1 MYQIA
6 VCDDEERE
14 LDIAEKLLKEYRPA
28 GDDRRE
34 LFLIER
40 FTSAGELYFQI
51 SEGSYLPDL
60 LILDIYMP
68 GQDGMETAE
77 RLRRSGYGG
86 AIIFVSSSREH
97 ALNAFGVS
105 ASMYLVKPLEREPFY
120 AALDKVFCEVEKER
134 QKYLILRLGG
144 MLSRVSVDSIVF
156 CEAQGNYQ
164 CLHFK
169 DGSRQRIR
177 MTMTEFYAL
186 VSGYE
191 EFTRVGV
198 AYTINLA
205 HAESL
210 NAREIRFSNG
220 EALHLPRG
228 VYPKLKEQY
237 FTYYFGG

>member
-14 LDIAEKLLKEYRPA
+14 LDIAERLLKEYRPA
-28 GDDRRE
+28 GGGRRE
-34 LFLIER
+34 TFLVER
-40 FTSAGELYFQI
+40 FTSAGELYFRI
-51 SEGSYLPDL
+51 SEGKYLPDL

-77 RLRRSGYGG
+77 RLRKSGYAG

-105 ASMYLVKPLEREPFY
+105 ASMYLVKPLESEPFF
-120 AALDKVFCEVEKER
+120 AALDKVFGELERDR
-134 QKYLILRLGG
+134 QKYLILRIGG
-144 MLSRVSVDSIVF
+144 MLSRVPVDSIVF

-169 DGSRQRIR
+169 DGTRQRIR
-177 MTMTEFYAL
+177 MTMTEFYGL

-191 EFTRVGV
+191 EFARVGV

-210 NAREIRFSNG
+210 NAREVCFSSG
-220 EALHLPRG
+220 ETIHLPRG
-228 VYPKLKEQY
+228 VYPKLKEHY
-237 FTYYFGG
+237 FAYYFGG

>member
-6 VCDDEERE
+6 VCDDDEKE

-28 GDDRRE
+28 GEERRE
-34 LFLIER
+34 LFLVER
-40 FTSAGELYFQI
+40 FTSAGELYFRI

-60 LILDIYMP
+60 WILDIYMP
-68 GQDGMETAE
+68 GQDGMDTA
-77 RLRRSGYGG
+77 RQLRESGYKG
-86 AIIFVSSSREH
+86 AIIFVSFSREH

-105 ASMYLVKPLEREPFY
+105 ASMYLVKPLQREPFY
-120 AALDKVFCEVEKER
+120 AALDKVFGEVERER

-144 MLSRVSVDSIVF
+144 MLSRVSIDSIVF

-164 CLHFK
+164 CLHFR
-169 DGSRQRIR
+169 DGTRQRIR
-177 MTMTEFYAL
+177 MTMTEFYSL

-205 HAESL
+205 HAVSI
-210 NAREIRFSNG
+210 NAREVRFSSG
-220 EALHLPRG
+220 EMIHLPRG
-228 VYPKLKEQY
+228 VYPKLKESY